1 MRPWLAVPL
10 VLAAGCPASDEALCE
25 QLADTPMTLRIG
37 TGRSAWQAVSEQG
50 DLPFERGEQGGLH
63 AFGSLAADGIHPGN
77 PESFQDPTNP
87 TVDFTLR
94 AADGTFRGGYLGLP
108 RLLEPVDGGLG
119 FVGDLLVLD
128 KLANEW
134 PDVDGHPA
142 VLEARV
148 TDACAREAVATLQ
161 AILRYE
167 APDEPVDSGGSDSDD
182 SDTDGSGAL

>member
-10 VLAAGCPASDEALCE
+10 LLAAGCPASDEALCE
-25 QLADTPMTLRIG
+25 QLSESPMTLRIG
-37 TGRSAWQAVSEQG
+37 TGRTAWQAVPADG
-50 DLPFERGEQGGLH
+50 DVPFERGEQGGLH
-63 AFGSLAADGIHPGN
+63 AFGSLTADGIHPGN
-77 PESFQDPTNP
+77 PDSFQDPKNP
-87 TVDFTLR
+87 KVDFTLR
-94 AADGTFRGGYLGLP
+94 ASDGTFQGGYLGLP

-134 PDVDGHPA
+134 AEVDGHPA

-148 TDACAREAVATLQ
+148 TDACNRQAVASTE

-167 APDEPVDSGGSDSDD
+167 PPDEPVDSGGSDTDD
-182 SDTDGSGAL
+182 SGAP